1 MKKNILGLGLGLV
14 GVLFAQS
21 AFAGDRITGYKEF
34 EISEDGETV
43 PVALATVKGEQGLRV
58 ITDKGLD
65 GFIDSPNEADISR
78 QENEIMTTFY
88 QNGRCEIIERYVD
101 IFLDSV
107 KSGVR
112 CNEGSQFDRYSVD
125 IPKISS
131 TDDKSNNITLFVN
144 KTSSKALLFS
154 NKDVTFMSGSAFN
167 DEQLR
172 RCYDAVKPT
181 QK

>member
-88 QNGRCEIIERYVD
+88 QNGD
-101 IFLDSV
+101 V
-107 KSGVR
+107 K
-112 CNEGSQFDRYSVD
+112 
-125 IPKISS
+125 
-131 TDDKSNNITLFVN
+131 L
-144 KTSSKALLFS
+144 
-154 NKDVTFMSGSAFN
+154 
-167 DEQLR
+167 
-172 RCYDAVKPT
+172 
-181 QK
+181 

>member
-21 AFAGDRITGYKEF
+21 AFAGDRMTGYKEF
-34 EISEDGETV
+34 EILEDGKAV
-43 PVALATVKGEQGLRV
+43 SVALATVEGEQGV
-58 ITDKGLD
+58 GVFTDKYID

-88 QNGRCEIIERYVD
+88 QKGRCQIIEKYVG

-107 KSGVR
+107 KGGVR
-112 CNEGSQFDRYSVD
+112 YNKGSQFDRYSVD

-131 TDDKSNNITLFVN
+131 TDDKPNNITLLVD
-144 KTSSKALLFS
+144 KISAEALLFN

-167 DEQLR
+167 DKQLR
-172 RCYDAVKPT
+172 RCYDAVKASH
-181 QK
+181 K